1 MKMGAMKKKAA
12 EVGADPAEVAAAL
25 GDDADDPKAD
35 LIKVITAAFKAN
47 LPAAPTQYQSELIV
61 LNRKGSA
68 RRSSTKHAQRF
79 ELIRELEHAE
89 LEEVRGRT
97 IGGGS

>member
-1 MKMGAMKKKAA
+1 MRQREDSGQINALLKELMTMKMGAMKKKAA

-68 RRSSTKHAQRF
+68 RRSSTS
-79 ELIRELEHAE
+79 I
-89 LEEVRGRT
+89 
-97 IGGGS
+97 SSPWSS

>member
-35 LIKVITAAFKAN
+35 LIKVITATFKAN
-47 LPAAPTQYQSELIV
+47 LPAAPTPKPRARPPDGSESPLSGV
-61 LNRKGSA
+61 ALWTRTALAPCERNGGEVEQK
-68 RRSSTKHAQRF
+68 
-79 ELIRELEHAE
+79 AE
-89 LEEVRGRT
+89 P
-97 IGGGS
+97 